1 MSPREHATQLLNDY
15 ARRKAALDAVT
26 SSVRAEI
33 INLTAALNQAAAP
46 HEAELKQLEKQALAL
61 ALEHGAEIFDE
72 DKRSLTQNGLVLA
85 VRESAAVEVDDEAQ
99 AIHTLRRD
107 AFHAERSSE
116 RDTQMACNACLRVT
130 VELDREYILRH
141 FDDSPAWFAQ
151 YGIAVVDKKS
161 ASLKPAPKPRVAKS
175 KTVKNLKTAEEPME
189 SEAA

>member
-1 MSPREHATQLLNDY
+1 MSPREQATQLLNDY
-15 ARRKAALDAVT
+15 ARRKAALDAAT

-33 INLTAALNQAAAP
+33 TNLTAALNTAAAP

-72 DKRSLTQNGLVLA
+72 DKRSLQQNGLVLA
-85 VRESAAVEVDDEAQ
+85 VRESAAVEVEDEPQ
-99 AIHTLRRD
+99 AIRSLQRD
-107 AFHAERSSE
+107 AQGVRGS
-116 RDTQMACNACLRVT
+116 DTAMACNACLRVS

-141 FDDSPAWFAQ
+141 FDDSPEWFAQ

-161 ASLKPAPKPRVAKS
+161 ASLKPAPKLRAAKS
-175 KTVKNLKTAEEPME
+175 KTVKNLKTAEEPVE